1 MFIVASYSAIRTTR
15 KRSFDRNTPSPIGL
29 RLDYLPIVTGHSF
42 PRLHTNR
49 HSYPTARAPSV
60 THGQPAQPNGQPQNA
75 IMRRHNIPIVP
86 LLDDGSSLCSFRSLP
101 STDRPTPRGIA
112 SCPNFRLFLAE
123 LSHGNRTASHNSTG
137 KRTIRETRL
146 CVRPSGVVRRPSRC
160 FCQAICDH
168 ISIESRNSSPGSRLK

>member
-15 KRSFDRNTPSPIGL
+15 KDHSTGT
-29 RLDYLPIVTGHSF
+29 LPAPLACDWTICLLSRGIVF

-60 THGQPAQPNGQPQNA
+60 THRQPAQPNGQSQNA

-146 CVRPSGVVRRPSRC
+146 CVRSSGVVRRPSRC

>member
-1 MFIVASYSAIRTTR
+1 MASYSAIRTTR

-42 PRLHTNR
+42 SRLHTNI

-60 THGQPAQPNGQPQNA
+60 THGLPAQPNGQSQNA

-86 LLDDGSSLCSFRSLP
+86 LLDDCSSLCSFRSLL

-146 CVRPSGVVRRPSRC
+146 CVRLSGVVRPSFRC
-160 FCQAICDH
+160 FCQTICDH
-168 ISIESRNSSPGSRLK
+168 ISIESQSSSPGSRLK